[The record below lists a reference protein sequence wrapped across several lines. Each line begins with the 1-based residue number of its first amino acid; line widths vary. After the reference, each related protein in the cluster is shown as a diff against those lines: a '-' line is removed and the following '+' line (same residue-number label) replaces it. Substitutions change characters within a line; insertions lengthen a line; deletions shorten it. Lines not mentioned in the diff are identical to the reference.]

1 MHQVGLVSAR
11 ARWQRL
17 CQYIFIVLSRVQNGF
32 LSWQVFLGDVTIL
45 VEGVAMLGSWSIRLE
60 IPLIYLAAKLIL
72 VLFKSSLGAIIAV
85 FGPLDLPI
93 FVRGINMILSIHV
106 ATAIPCLGVERVVL
120 GGDVVVWRAA
130 ILITLGESLLHNEVV
145 VKKTD
150 LF

>member
-1 MHQVGLVSAR
+1 M
-11 ARWQRL
+11 
-17 CQYIFIVLSRVQNGF
+17 
-32 LSWQVFLGDVTIL
+32 
-45 VEGVAMLGSWSIRLE
+45 
-60 IPLIYLAAKLIL
+60 IYLAAELIL

-93 FVRGINMILSIHV
+93 FVRCIYMILSIHV

-120 GGDVVVWRAA
+120 GGYVVVWRAA

-150 LF
+150 VV